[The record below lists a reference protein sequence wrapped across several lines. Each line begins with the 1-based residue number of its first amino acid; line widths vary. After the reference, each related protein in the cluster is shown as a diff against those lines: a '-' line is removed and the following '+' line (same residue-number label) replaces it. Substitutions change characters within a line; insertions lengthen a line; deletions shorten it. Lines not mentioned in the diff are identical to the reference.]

1 MFHNRLLV
9 LAITVVGTVALPAVT
24 WACRCVEPGMASAYK
39 SAALAV
45 QGRVVNVKPRK
56 DIDGFEVRFQ
66 VSQVWKADVPKEIMF
81 TTGTD
86 CRYEVKEGG
95 EYLVFVAQTPSRQY
109 TTGRCVGKV
118 EFASKQNT
126 IAWLTKRGRSGR
138 VLE

>member
-1 MFHNRLLV
+1 MFHVRLRLLV
-9 LAITVVGTVALPAVT
+9 LTVAGITAVPAVT

-45 QGRVVNVKPRK
+45 QGRVVNVMPRK

-66 VSQVWKADVPKEIMF
+66 VSRVWKADVPKEISF

-86 CRYEVKEGG
+86 CRYEVKHGG
-95 EYLVFVAQTPSRQY
+95 EYVLFMAETPSREF
-109 TTGRCVGKV
+109 TTGRCMGNGDL
-118 EFASKQNT
+118 ASKKGA
-126 IAWLTKRGRSGR
+126 IAWLTKRGSSGR